1 MLPKKIS
8 EIIDNNVKIIS
19 KKLDFKK
26 DFFGDSPSPFI
37 GRYGYPNVHVGIL
50 SAIDY
55 QNKEELDNPKLWSL
69 EQKNISEIVEIRSTL
84 INSRFKSNIYS
95 KQEKLNE
102 LAKEIG
108 LASKPVEVEINLKD
122 KPYFRLNTYS
132 QGAPTGPNAD
142 LKKAK
147 ITSNPK
153 INTQVEKVFSDTD
166 LKAEQALNYLYERG
180 IDENHLSQIL
190 SVGAVGLKYNRK
202 LVPTRWGI
210 TATDDILGKKKIDEI
225 KDFNVLDTYQVY
237 FGDYLGNYYILL
249 FFPEVWS
256 YELFE
261 MSLTQ
266 LENYSTDYELYD
278 GRTKYSYSCE
288 GGYYTVRLAIGDK
301 LKQMKRQAQVLALR
315 FITPEYTA
323 PLGVWVTREAA
334 RKALQNK
341 PLEFSSKE
349 LMLIYIKH
357 LIKKKFNYN
366 VETLLN
372 KSLLLKNLRT
382 QKKLTAFTK

>member
-122 KPYFRLNTYS
+122 KPYFRLNT
-132 QGAPTGPNAD
+132 
-142 LKKAK
+142 
-147 ITSNPK
+147 
-153 INTQVEKVFSDTD
+153 
-166 LKAEQALNYLYERG
+166 
-180 IDENHLSQIL
+180 
-190 SVGAVGLKYNRK
+190 
-202 LVPTRWGI
+202 
-210 TATDDILGKKKIDEI
+210 
-225 KDFNVLDTYQVY
+225 
-237 FGDYLGNYYILL
+237 
-249 FFPEVWS
+249 
-256 YELFE
+256 
-261 MSLTQ
+261 
-266 LENYSTDYELYD
+266 
-278 GRTKYSYSCE
+278 
-288 GGYYTVRLAIGDK
+288 
-301 LKQMKRQAQVLALR
+301 
-315 FITPEYTA
+315 
-323 PLGVWVTREAA
+323 
-334 RKALQNK
+334 
-341 PLEFSSKE
+341 
-349 LMLIYIKH
+349 
-357 LIKKKFNYN
+357 
-366 VETLLN
+366 
-372 KSLLLKNLRT
+372 
-382 QKKLTAFTK
+382 